1 MKSNIFIMLFG
12 IVIRTSCANK
22 NVKDENVKDFQKHE
36 KVQLE
41 VKDSISLKNG
51 AILKYVTDSK
61 EQFLL
66 LEKNGRLIDTL
77 ASTSVGLDVKNL
89 GYLVQDYEET
99 FLFAQSFGSGNAH
112 NIYLIDKA
120 TGQNKLGDDYYY
132 FIDLDTLSQTLL
144 YSKSDVPSIDDTLFS
159 INPVTGK
166 KIYFEFPQI
175 VLSEEEILNRIH
187 ISKVNG
193 SEQIVDVEY
202 ENWKKKKQ
210 IKLINR

>member
-1 MKSNIFIMLFG
+1 M
-12 IVIRTSCANK
+12 
-22 NVKDENVKDFQKHE
+22 
-36 KVQLE
+36 
-41 VKDSISLKNG
+41 
-51 AILKYVTDSK
+51 
-61 EQFLL
+61 
-66 LEKNGRLIDTL
+66 
-77 ASTSVGLDVKNL
+77 
-89 GYLVQDYEET
+89 
-99 FLFAQSFGSGNAH
+99 
-112 NIYLIDKA
+112 
-120 TGQNKLGDDYYY
+120 
-132 FIDLDTLSQTLL
+132 DTLSQTLL